1 MPFRASK
8 AGPPEEW
15 RGYLQDTDLES
26 YPHVFLQVAN
36 ECSSLLEM
44 PAFNSSINKADLE
57 LTYELLKPLAFGE
70 SGGVVYRSRNLA
82 TGQLYAVKVVKLTSS
97 RQRQLVLREA
107 HMLKSA
113 DHENMI
119 GLVEAFEH
127 HK

>member
-1 MPFRASK
+1 MP
-8 AGPPEEW
+8 
-15 RGYLQDTDLES
+15 T
-26 YPHVFLQVAN
+26 
-36 ECSSLLEM
+36 
-44 PAFNSSINKADLE
+44 FNSSVNKADLE

-70 SGGVVYRSRNLA
+70 SGGVVYKSRNLA

-97 RQRQLVLREA
+97 RQRQLLLREA